1 MTKKSLNICKRV
13 FYNPLFVSLLLT
25 AIIIIIIVA
34 IYKVQSF
41 GAGMLFKCGFYI
53 FIMLGIIIYV
63 HDFLITR
70 ELKLNNVNREVKDVF
85 SGIDLSKEISH
96 DVIQVDPIMYENDE
110 NDENSNV
117 SYEKS
122 HERFNKLLNSDK
134 TTTDN
139 TTDNT
144 IPNNEKKNESVLGGT
159 INTSTDAINIL
170 DSIVDVTANST
181 ANLTTNSTTTS
192 TTTDDD

>member
-1 MTKKSLNICKRV
+1 MPKKSLNICKRV

-25 AIIIIIIVA
+25 VIIIIIIVA

-41 GAGMLFKCGFYI
+41 GAGMLFKCGFYV

-70 ELKLNNVNREVKDVF
+70 ELKLNNVNKEVKDVF

-110 NDENSNV
+110 NA
-117 SYEKS
+117 SYEKT
-122 HERFNKLLNSDK
+122 HERFNKLLNSNDIVNSS
-134 TTTDN
+134 TD
-139 TTDNT
+139 
-144 IPNNEKKNESVLGGT
+144 EKNKIVLGG
-159 INTSTDAINIL
+159 NVDSNTDAINIL
-170 DSIVDVTANST
+170 DSIVDVTPAVTHSI
-181 ANLTTNSTTTS
+181 S
-192 TTTDDD
+192 DEGI

>member
-1 MTKKSLNICKRV
+1 MSKKSLNICKRV

-41 GAGMLFKCGFYI
+41 GAGMLFKCGFYV
-53 FIMLGIIIYV
+53 FIMIGIIIYV

-70 ELKLNNVNREVKDVF
+70 ELILNNVNKDVKDVF

-96 DVIQVDPIMYENDE
+96 DVIQVDPIMYENDD
-110 NDENSNV
+110 NDKNT
-117 SYEKS
+117 SYEKT

-134 TTTDN
+134 IAMSN
-139 TTDNT
+139 SM
-144 IPNNEKKNESVLGGT
+144 NEKKNESVLGGT
-159 INTSTDAINIL
+159 INAASVINDNANAINADAINIL
-170 DSIVDVTANST
+170 DSIVDVTPIAT
-181 ANLTTNSTTTS
+181 PAVTNLTT
-192 TTTDDD
+192 DED